1 MRHVSLV
8 GPPGFI
14 KPLLAA
20 CAEAGVTTL
29 LANPLTRNRGGH
41 IDFVEKLL
49 ARCAIGALK
58 GRAD

>member
-1 MRHVSLV
+1 VRHVSLV

-41 IDFVEKLL
+41 IDFVERLL
-49 ARCAIGALK
+49 ALLP
-58 GRAD
+58 